1 MQKKLTICSKK
12 KKKNFLCSQ
21 FYAKNVA
28 IYAFFW
34 GKIEKVGKLTDVKNL
49 TNFMSAHRA
58 FSPEYHIS
66 TQDGFLTPQN
76 MMFVQ
81 I

>member
-49 TNFMSAHRA
+49 TNFMSDYSLIHVVNILSVSKRM
-58 FSPEYHIS
+58 SVQH
-66 TQDGFLTPQN
+66 TQT
-76 MMFVQ
+76 
-81 I
+81 

>member
-1 MQKKLTICSKK
+1 MQKTDNLFKGEQKK
-12 KKKNFLCSQ
+12 HFLRSQ

-66 TQDGFLTPQN
+66 TQDGFLTPHN